1 MYLEKLEVQ
10 GFKTFAQKTALT
22 FPKPKDDRHTITS
35 VVGPN
40 GSGKSNLSDAIRWAL
55 GEQSLKLLRGKKS
68 EDVIFSGSIGR
79 TQAGFAEVA
88 LTFNNEDGTMPVEFS
103 QVTFSRKLF
112 RDGNSEYRLNG
123 KVARLSDIQLLL
135 AQAGVGQRTYS
146 VVGQGM
152 VDHILVSSPEERKTF
167 FDDATGVRQ
176 FQLKRHE
183 AMLKLKRTYENLSEV
198 ELVLNEISPRLRS
211 LKRQVN
217 RLEKREQVENELR
230 DMQASYYGTLWW
242 TLTDQLG
249 AVKKNFNAVD
259 AEYRAAEN
267 KIKSLEVK
275 SQKMESEEEA
285 TDQADAGMA
294 ALQNQYREFQAKRS
308 GLRDQEFEIQKQI
321 ELKKVQAEAKWT
333 PLPLPE
339 IIKELETIRDTL
351 KSVSEDAYE
360 KTISSMLERSEKL
373 LTRLKKPAP
382 ETIQDDPGLAMELKQ
397 KSRERQAVESEL
409 KRLEKQMEDRAKA
422 QKEQRNELFEIG
434 RQMRV
439 KQNELHELSNQRNAI
454 QIELARLEERE
465 QNLLREIEIEI
476 RDAELASKIKQERTV
491 ETVDTDA
498 LYPEI
503 QKLKNQLELI
513 GGIDPE
519 TMAEYEEIK
528 SRHEFLDTQTKDLQ
542 GAIRSTEKIIDE
554 LDAKIKDQSEKAFKE
569 INREFQRYFKL
580 LFGGGS
586 CSLVKMTRDDVE
598 EEETEAETTTE
609 RVRERLA
616 GKRDTVIGIDIQAT
630 PPGKKLKALNLLSG
644 GERTLTSIAL
654 LAAIMATNA
663 SPFVVLD
670 EVDAALDEA
679 NTLRFAS
686 ILGELAKLT
695 QFIVIT
701 HNRATMEKS
710 DVLYGVT
717 MGDDGVSHL
726 LSVNMEEVDPEAV
739 KK

>member
-1 MYLEKLEVQ
+1 
-10 GFKTFAQKTALT
+10 
-22 FPKPKDDRHTITS
+22 
-35 VVGPN
+35 
-40 GSGKSNLSDAIRWAL
+40 
-55 GEQSLKLLRGKKS
+55 
-68 EDVIFSGSIGR
+68 
-79 TQAGFAEVA
+79 
-88 LTFNNEDGTMPVEFS
+88 
-103 QVTFSRKLF
+103 
-112 RDGNSEYRLNG
+112 
-123 KVARLSDIQLLL
+123 
-135 AQAGVGQRTYS
+135 
-146 VVGQGM
+146 
-152 VDHILVSSPEERKTF
+152 
-167 FDDATGVRQ
+167 
-176 FQLKRHE
+176 
-183 AMLKLKRTYENLSEV
+183 
-198 ELVLNEISPRLRS
+198 
-211 LKRQVN
+211 
-217 RLEKREQVENELR
+217 
-230 DMQASYYGTLWW
+230 
-242 TLTDQLG
+242 
-249 AVKKNFNAVD
+249 
-259 AEYRAAEN
+259 
-267 KIKSLEVK
+267 
-275 SQKMESEEEA
+275 EEEA